1 MGGAMDMMDHGVG
14 EFLGS
19 LVLRARLIM
28 LRISL
33 DSGGVG
39 GPRAHSSRS
48 ASTSAFSAAKFR
60 SAVAVGDGS
69 PSAMAAGACSGP
81 GGDASDARG
90 FVDAVDGASSLS
102 LASRLMDGNDEFF
115 ATQDVSKRL
124 SRLSRPAKCGYC

>member
-1 MGGAMDMMDHGVG
+1 MMDHGVG

-60 SAVAVGDGS
+60 SACAACGGSDRSSLVGL
-69 PSAMAAGACSGP
+69 AGRALLTG
-81 GGDASDARG
+81 AARG
-90 FVDAVDGASSLS
+90 FAHAVDGTSSLS
-102 LASRLMDGNDEFF
+102 QFPSPLEGSMVMMNFSQLKTSQTSLA
-115 ATQDVSKRL
+115 
-124 SRLSRPAKCGYC
+124 PCKCGYC